1 MQEREQERHNL
12 AELMITQNFVILDIE
27 YIQSSKHHK
36 CIRKI
41 HMLAKNGFIK
51 LTEEFYPCKKFNE
64 LEAKY
69 QRAFLY
75 CKKNIHGLSYYPP
88 RQSPHCQCVE
98 KVIKDFIALHNFKFI
113 LHKGGNVEKHLCDTM
128 NIVAYNI
135 EIFDIDKARSHDPEE
150 EVNFYFRQLIN
161 KVPFVSL

>member
-1 MQEREQERHNL
+1 MQEERERRNL

-51 LTEEFYPCKKFNE
+51 LTEEFYPCRKFNK

-75 CKKNIHGLSYYPP
+75 CQKNIHGLYYHPP
-88 RQSPHCQCVE
+88 RQSQDCQCVE
-98 KVIKDFIALHNFKFI
+98 KVLKDFIALHNLKLI
-113 LHKGGNVEKHLCDTM
+113 LYKGGNVEKDLCDAM
-128 NIVAYNI
+128 NIPAYNI
-135 EIFDIDKARSHDPEE
+135 EIFDIGKADSHNPEE
-150 EVNFYFRQLIN
+150 EVDFYFRQLIK
-161 KVPFVSL
+161 KVSFFPL

>member
-98 KVIKDFIALHNFKFI
+98 KVLKDFIALHNFKFI
-113 LHKGGNVEKHLCDTM
+113 LYKDRNVEKDICDIM
-128 NIVAYNI
+128 NIPAYNI
-135 EIFDIDKARSHDPEE
+135 EIFDIDKADSHNPEQ
-150 EVNFYFRQLIN
+150 EVNSYFRQLIN
-161 KVPFVSL
+161 KVPFFPL